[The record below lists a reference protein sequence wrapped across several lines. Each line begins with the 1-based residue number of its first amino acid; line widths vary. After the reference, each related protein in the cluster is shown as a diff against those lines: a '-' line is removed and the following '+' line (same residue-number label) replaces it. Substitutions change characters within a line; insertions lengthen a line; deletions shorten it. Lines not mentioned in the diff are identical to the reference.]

1 MRKLLALRSLVVL
14 TLIAT
19 IFSAPQ
25 IQASAN
31 DVTSDGGFNLVDLQ
45 AARDLGIDG
54 KGWVIASIDQG
65 VQLDNPYISDALL
78 NDGYCYSAN
87 GKCSNGLNE
96 MSGPGAGQAAKNAD
110 GSWNRDMTHGTG
122 TAGVAV
128 GQPNKDALGGVAPG
142 AKFYAANNFGTI
154 GGGGWTGVL
163 KSLQHIYSIHDKYKF
178 AAIYISQGG
187 FSATRENYN
196 LCTSEFTEEAAII
209 AKLKA
214 VGIPV
219 VMAAGNNASVA
230 GINALAC
237 VADTIAV
244 GGVNSD
250 GSVATM
256 SNIGPTIDLLAPI
269 CSTSSGYPGEYSN
282 FCGTS
287 GSAPFVAGA
296 IALVRQANPNLS
308 TDQVI
313 QLLKRTG
320 TPTSDVITKQIP
332 IINIGRALRA
342 AVCPGKEIKIAN
354 LSVKNADAA
363 KAVVSLAITGSP
375 SKIALYIDG
384 KFSKN
389 IGTNTQ
395 EFTITN
401 DGLLNHNSVEIQLLG
416 SDGSV
421 ASSKKVEIFFPKA
434 TPSNSCTPTGKVT
447 PTIIGPRVWDFHYL
461 PVSRQVVIK
470 VEKPPVGCLFA
481 ELKTSS
487 LPYGSF
493 IVRNLNGNSQF
504 TFKLPSDY
512 VLGSKIII
520 KVAMVG
526 DGGNYSPVATYVINP
541 TLQEFTASK
550 EVEQQTL
557 AADMFSNEDKTLDS
571 VVQNS
576 VLIQPQ
582 EVATQN
588 TAIDAD
594 TKSLLLEIE
603 QCQLSIPRIDS
614 ISVTKIDSNHSDL
627 AWKVSGNTFLVRIT
641 PKNEDAIYIKPEVGH
656 FNVMAPPGASN
667 QDVLVEALDSRLVSI
682 SRQWAPV
689 SFGPNLPECTP
700 TGKTS
705 SIQVTPLLAFTMYHK
720 DSKNLILAVRTTGLT
735 GCFYIETSQP
745 ADAGKVHQLRFQS
758 ISNFFITE
766 LVINNPQFID
776 QNSAIQIR
784 IVFIDK
790 DGGMSPVMTAAYF
803 WAGTLIYVDPGAP
816 PENFGAG
823 NRDTNMILPELNAVL
838 QDSVLDALPVV
849 DSSANQELAIALI
862 KDKAMKDLLVNTDAQ
877 TALAKLNEV
886 QKQLADSAASVKS
899 AEAEI
904 AKLQADAVLA
914 AKLVADRTAL
924 ADQQAAE
931 IKALQ
936 AKIDSL
942 KKQLPSTIICVKGT
956 STKSVTAVAPKCP
969 TGYKVKN

>member
-421 ASSKKVEIFFPKA
+421 VSSKKVEIFFPKA

-447 PTIIGPRVWDFHYL
+447 STIIGPNIGNIHYL
-461 PVSRQVVIK
+461 PVSRQVVVQ

-487 LPYGSF
+487 FPYGSF
-493 IVRNLNGNSQF
+493 IVRNLNGYSQF

-512 VLGSKIII
+512 ILGSKIII

-550 EVEQQTL
+550 EIEQQTL
-557 AADMFSNEDKTLDS
+557 AADMFSNEDITLDS
-571 VVQNS
+571 ALQNS

-582 EVATQN
+582 EVATQS

-627 AWKVSGNTFLVRIT
+627 AWKVSGNTFLVRVT

-689 SFGPNLPECTP
+689 TFGPNLPECTP

-705 SIQVTPLLAFTMYHK
+705 SIQVTPLLMYHMYYK
-720 DSKNLILAVRTTGLT
+720 DSKNLILAVRTTGLS

-745 ADAGKVHQLRFQS
+745 SDAGKVHQLRFQS
-758 ISNFFITE
+758 ISNFITE

-776 QNSAIQIR
+776 QKSPIQIR

-790 DGGMSPVMTAAYF
+790 DGGMSPVMTESYF
-803 WAGTLIYVDPGAP
+803 SAGTLIHVDPGAP

-823 NRDTNMILPELNAVL
+823 NRDTSTILPELNEVL